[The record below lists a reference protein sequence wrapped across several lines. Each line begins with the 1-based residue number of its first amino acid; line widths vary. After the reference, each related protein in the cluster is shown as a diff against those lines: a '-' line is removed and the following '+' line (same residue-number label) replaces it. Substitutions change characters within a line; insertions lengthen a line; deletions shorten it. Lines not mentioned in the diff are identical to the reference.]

1 MRSYENNNG
10 KRAKYARFC
19 KQILAYAIKK
29 TYIWCYEYRSK
40 KFPHR
45 FRIEQPGQ

>member
-1 MRSYENNNG
+1 MKTTMVNALNMQGFAS
-10 KRAKYARFC
+10 KYLHI
-19 KQILAYAIKK
+19 QSKK
-29 TYIWCYEYRSK
+29 TYIWYYEYRSK